1 MVQKAIA
8 KQQAAENQMAIDNN
22 NRLGTKDIENEENE
36 CNQEN
41 KDREGK
47 PGTSSDG
54 TDPGGKG
61 GGGEEEKEEEKFPWR
76 KQLVESAKLKWQ
88 KKLVEAFENE
98 TIAKKLLETRQK
110 WRGDIVQDMGEDGLW
125 KAEHVMCAL
134 DQEHAKLISASED
147 ELEVEALSRV
157 TVDTRWKINLFSA
170 KPNSLPATIKLIDEC
185 KSEDLGSIFTRVG
198 KQWQLTAAASAP
210 FMEVWRADCLASCS
224 QEWQAQLVLASSWE
238 AQARAVANAKAEPL
252 GIALSEVKQSQEWKL
267 GVLASTTAPWQ
278 VELVMNEDREKVA
291 WLIARLE
298 SRKRVEALLASPSIE
313 EWKINILSK
322 DLDDCKYKTF
332 KEMEDWKYQML
343 LQADEE
349 EKALCI
355 ERQRSRTMC
364 ELLLKAEESWRLNA
378 LSEAANAG
386 FWLANLVSR
395 CEFEWQSRLLLIGQK
410 DKVEK
415 WRLEHIPE
423 IQREDMAANF
433 LFKSGW
439 NSNIPRWKFELGLKL
454 TNSED
459 PLLQQKAEE
468 QWKVSLLASEKELWR
483 AEIIADVAQEW
494 KANIMIRNARRD
506 ELWWMRLV
514 APLDCEWQ
522 VKMVFFAPEVW
533 KAEMIAKLGS
543 DQEMRARELLECST
557 EVFAKEVLAGFTDVY
572 YT

>member
-1 MVQKAIA
+1 
-8 KQQAAENQMAIDNN
+8 
-22 NRLGTKDIENEENE
+22 
-36 CNQEN
+36 
-41 KDREGK
+41 
-47 PGTSSDG
+47 
-54 TDPGGKG
+54 
-61 GGGEEEKEEEKFPWR
+61 
-76 KQLVESAKLKWQ
+76 
-88 KKLVEAFENE
+88 
-98 TIAKKLLETRQK
+98 
-110 WRGDIVQDMGEDGLW
+110 
-125 KAEHVMCAL
+125 
-134 DQEHAKLISASED
+134 
-147 ELEVEALSRV
+147 
-157 TVDTRWKINLFSA
+157 
-170 KPNSLPATIKLIDEC
+170 
-185 KSEDLGSIFTRVG
+185 
-198 KQWQLTAAASAP
+198 
-210 FMEVWRADCLASCS
+210 
-224 QEWQAQLVLASSWE
+224 
-238 AQARAVANAKAEPL
+238 
-252 GIALSEVKQSQEWKL
+252 
-267 GVLASTTAPWQ
+267 
-278 VELVMNEDREKVA
+278 VMNEDREKVA

-313 EWKINILSK
+313 EWKIKILSK
-322 DLDDCKYKTF
+322 DLDDCKYNTF

-386 FWLANLVSR
+386 FWLAHLVSR
-395 CEFEWQSRLLLIGQK
+395 CEFEWQSRLLLLGQK

-459 PLLQQKAEE
+459 PLLQQKAEIIFRDNLPQWKVEMVALCREGWRLEHLDQVSSRSVGELLMKAEE

-506 ELWWMRLV
+506 ELWRMRLV

-543 DQEMRARELLECST
+543 DQEMRARELLQCGT